1 MANNESETV
10 TITGCILDIR
20 FERDGFIIAK
30 FGMDPDRCKV
40 AILGNMINPEPD
52 MQYKLR
58 GRWADP
64 HPVFGSQFRF
74 DWYESVKPQ
83 STDGIYKYLVRIAKW
98 VGPSVGNKLVEQYG
112 VDTLNILKADP
123 QRVASEVKGIT
134 LARAREIQ
142 DLLRQNELTE
152 SAVVELEQ
160 IFSGVP
166 SLRKGLAMD
175 CVVRWKA
182 DAESVVKVNPYRLM
196 ELRGVGFLTAD
207 KIAMHMGFDPDGIQR
222 EQACVLYIIELTM
235 QTTGS
240 TWIGVNTLGAA
251 CKALIDREC
260 STGLQ
265 TMVNNGKF
273 VIVNGMVSTREMNES
288 ETSVAQRIIAIQQ
301 GGFERVEN
309 EDYRA
314 LAELAPF

>member
-1 MANNESETV
+1 MAASNESETV
-10 TITGCILDIR
+10 TITGCMLDIR
-20 FERDGFIIAK
+20 FQRDGFVIAQ

-58 GRWADP
+58 GRWSEP

-134 LARAREIQ
+134 IARAREIQ
-142 DLLRQNELTE
+142 DLLRQNEKTE

-182 DAESVVKVNPYRLM
+182 NAASVVKANPYMLM
-196 ELRGVGFLTAD
+196 DLRGVGFITAD
-207 KIAMHMGFDPDGIQR
+207 KVAMHMGFDPDGIQR
-222 EQACVLYIIELTM
+222 ERACVRYVIEETM
-235 QTTGS
+235 QSTGS
-240 TWIGVNTLGAA
+240 TWINVDALGAA

-260 STGLQ
+260 SAGLHA
-265 TMVNNGKF
+265 MVGDGQF
-273 VIVNGMVSTREMNES
+273 VIVNGMASTREMNES

-309 EDYRA
+309 MDPEFI
-314 LAELAPF
+314 PF